1 MLIFYLGRID
11 IDTLVPGGK
20 AEREGALKKYS
31 EEQFAA
37 VKLPG
42 GGKEVCLGLDMQE
55 FGVDVND

>member
-1 MLIFYLGRID
+1 MLILTGGTD